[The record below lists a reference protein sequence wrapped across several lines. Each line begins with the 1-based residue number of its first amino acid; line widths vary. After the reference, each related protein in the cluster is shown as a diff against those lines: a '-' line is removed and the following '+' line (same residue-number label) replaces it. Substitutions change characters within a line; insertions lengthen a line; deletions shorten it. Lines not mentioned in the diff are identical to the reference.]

1 MPEEQWVD
9 DLRSAYEE
17 LDDAAIA
24 ELYSFF
30 DRIEQHTTQQGRNE
44 TEWRDPIAALKSR
57 IQSDV
62 GGAGDSK
69 VSPSARWK
77 ALTSKMSA
85 YVRNAANSL
94 YPLNPISRNKGTFLP
109 IRFQELRDLISGSAF
124 NNIVI
129 VTDPGDSSLEGGDK
143 LEKEELE
150 KINKDLKTRNKT
162 EVSWVNPEPA
172 TMLFSYDDTNP
183 FRLEDAELAGGKK
196 LYLGFPKLGLAFD
209 KTIQDKQDLAN
220 NPNGG
225 VKSAVFSIETSSITL
240 EDNILTVYFKEENLQ
255 EIKSEWAS
263 LISVP
268 LNDSSK
274 DTHFILVGRYVSLE
288 DADLD
293 GYKKN
298 LIEGAKTY
306 GANGISDMINGV
318 GEAIGG
324 SIDSLATKE
333 FYCCIFYELIRSS
346 AVTGV
351 TGEVKI
357 YRVDSGGNII
367 VRTRYDSVSEY
378 EAAYAAGDPI
388 TLEELLENPAIST
401 QHIEM
406 FLQEQKIWLRQLHA
420 LLMALIPLLTGE
432 SMNFNWPGFKFN
444 IAAIMH
450 TSITIMLVTML
461 NVVQQHLFE
470 QAVQWGKERIE
481 ASDNPSVAV
490 QCLPWEQLFMSLIVA
505 LFGPDGWSKNVR
517 EMILNMQEY
526 MMKKAKE
533 VAGEGEDVSAT
544 GENHPWLPKLNAA
557 IDVID
562 WLLDLNAQAF
572 MICATQR
579 PDKFEADSGA
589 GSASDP
595 YKDKETGEPH
605 EPPPTSSTIGR
616 RTGTGL
622 DYTDGRGTVDI
633 KKTSDTGD
641 GSKDGSFYSP
651 TAGLGRQ
658 IDITGEKINPVA
670 LLIEQ
675 KDEDVAKFFA
685 QYMGLTQEEANEAVS
700 KAKKGECV
708 KVLGAN
714 EIQELKNALTN
725 VGLEY

>member
-1 MPEEQWVD
+1 MPDEQWVE
-9 DLRSAYEE
+9 DLKSE

-24 ELYSFF
+24 ELSSFF

-44 TEWRDPIAALKSR
+44 TEWRDPIAALKNR

-62 GGAGDSK
+62 AGDSK
-69 VSPSARWK
+69 VSSAARWK
-77 ALTSKMSA
+77 ALTSKMSS

-94 YPLNPISRNKGTFLP
+94 YPLNPISHNKGTFLP
-109 IRFQELRDLISGSAF
+109 IKFQELRDLISGSAF

-143 LEKEELE
+143 LEKEKLE
-150 KINKDLKTRNKT
+150 NINKDLKTRNKT

-183 FRLEDAELAGGKK
+183 FRLEDAELTGGKK

-306 GANGISDMINGV
+306 GANGVSDMINGV

-324 SIDSLATKE
+324 SIDSMATKE

-346 AVTGV
+346 TITGV
-351 TGEVKI
+351 TGEAKL

-367 VRTRYDSVSEY
+367 IRTRYDTVSEY
-378 EAAYAAGDPI
+378 EAAFAAGDPI

-406 FLQEQKIWLRQLHA
+406 FLEEQRIWLRQLHA
-420 LLMALIPLLTGE
+420 LLMALIPLLTGD
-432 SMNFNWPGFKFN
+432 SMNFNWEGFKFN

-481 ASDNPSVAV
+481 ASDNPSVAA

-533 VAGEGEDVSAT
+533 VAGEGEDASVT

-557 IDVID
+557 IDVIE

-579 PDKFEADSGA
+579 PDKYEADSGA
-589 GSASDP
+589 GSASDSS
-595 YKDKETGEPH
+595 KNKETGGPYEPF
-605 EPPPTSSTIGR
+605 PTSSTIGR

-622 DYTDGRGTVDI
+622 EYTDGRGTVDI

-651 TAGLGRQ
+651 TGGLGRQ
-658 IDITGEKINPVA
+658 IDITGEKINPVS

-708 KVLGAN
+708 KALGAD